1 VRARW
6 SGGLRIE
13 WPHDHPVGIYFD
25 GHAEAQLAWVA
36 FGAEPEWSEP
46 LNWHTKMGTVS
57 GRGTTAGKETY
68 SRKFQ
73 RMAVARMETC
83 ENVGELARELGVRPR
98 CLYKWR
104 RKLEMVEPGQEAS
117 RPSTHASAHRKEI
130 HRLKQLLA
138 EKTLEV
144 DFFKG
149 ALQKIETRRQR
160 NSGSGE
166 MTSTTKSEKL
176 CLAKTKSAYEINNIR
191 RCRVTCYMDEE
202 CLVRSLGE
210 EQPYPIAFS

>member
-1 VRARW
+1 VERKR
-6 SGGLRIE
+6 
-13 WPHDHPVGIYFD
+13 
-25 GHAEAQLAWVA
+25 
-36 FGAEPEWSEP
+36 
-46 LNWHTKMGTVS
+46 
-57 GRGTTAGKETY
+57 Y

-83 ENVGELARELGVRPR
+83 EDVGELARELGVRPR

-149 ALQKIETRRQR
+149 ALQKVEARRQKR
-160 NSGSGE
+160 GGTGE
-166 MTSTTKSEKL
+166 AASTSRSEK
-176 CLAKTKSAYEINNIR
+176 
-191 RCRVTCYMDEE
+191 
-202 CLVRSLGE
+202 
-210 EQPYPIAFS
+210 

>member
-1 VRARW
+1 MERKR
-6 SGGLRIE
+6 
-13 WPHDHPVGIYFD
+13 
-25 GHAEAQLAWVA
+25 
-36 FGAEPEWSEP
+36 
-46 LNWHTKMGTVS
+46 
-57 GRGTTAGKETY
+57 Y

-73 RMAVARMETC
+73 RMAVERMETC
-83 ENVGELARELGVRPR
+83 DDVGELARELGVRPR

-149 ALQKIETRRQR
+149 ALQKIKARRQR

-166 MTSTTKSEKL
+166 MTSTTKSEK
-176 CLAKTKSAYEINNIR
+176 
-191 RCRVTCYMDEE
+191 
-202 CLVRSLGE
+202 
-210 EQPYPIAFS
+210 